1 MVDIAT
7 FRAVFPEFGDSAK
20 YPDAQ
25 VQYYL
30 DFAVQSLRPEAWR
43 NLLER
48 GTGLFVAHYLAMSA
62 ISRAGTV
69 PGRGQLGIVAS
80 KSVGP
85 ASISY
90 DNSAISAQP
99 CTVIAGLSEALG
111 PQQHGNEIEEERD
124 RSRCGKRSQ
133 GQPCR
138 AGQTVRRSL

>member
-1 MVDIAT
+1 MVDIAA
-7 FRAVFPEFGDSAK
+7 FRAVFPEFGDAAK

-62 ISRAGTV
+62 ISRAGTI

-90 DNSAISAQP
+90 DNSAISAQAD
-99 CTVIAGLSEALG
+99 AGHWALTSYG
-111 PQQHGNEIEEERD
+111 LMYWELMRMVGTGGWQ
-124 RSRCGKRSQ
+124 
-133 GQPCR
+133 
-138 AGQTVRRSL
+138 L

>member
-1 MVDIAT
+1 MVDVAT
-7 FRAVFPEFGDSAK
+7 FRAVFPEFVDAAK

-62 ISRAGTV
+62 ISRAGTA

-90 DNSAISAQP
+90 DNSAISAQAD
-99 CTVIAGLSEALG
+99 AGHWALTSYG
-111 PQQHGNEIEEERD
+111 LMYWELMRMVGTGGWQ
-124 RSRCGKRSQ
+124 
-133 GQPCR
+133 
-138 AGQTVRRSL
+138 L

>member
-1 MVDIAT
+1 MVDVAT
-7 FRAVFPEFGDSAK
+7 FRAVFPEFGDAAK

-62 ISRAGTV
+62 VAGSGAI

-90 DNSAISAQP
+90 DNSAISAQAD
-99 CTVIAGLSEALG
+99 AGHWALTSYG
-111 PQQHGNEIEEERD
+111 LMYWELMRMVGTGGWQ
-124 RSRCGKRSQ
+124 
-133 GQPCR
+133 
-138 AGQTVRRSL
+138 L

>member
-1 MVDIAT
+1 MDIAT

-62 ISRAGTV
+62 ISRAGTI

-90 DNSAISAQP
+90 DNSAISAQAD
-99 CTVIAGLSEALG
+99 AGHWALTSYG
-111 PQQHGNEIEEERD
+111 LMNWELMRMVGTGGWQ
-124 RSRCGKRSQ
+124 
-133 GQPCR
+133 
-138 AGQTVRRSL
+138 L

>member
-7 FRAVFPEFGDSAK
+7 FRAVFPEFGDAAK

-48 GTGLFVAHYLAMSA
+48 GTGLFVAHYLSMSA
-62 ISRAGTV
+62 ISRAGTI

-90 DNSAISAQP
+90 DNSAISAQAD
-99 CTVIAGLSEALG
+99 AGHWALTSYG
-111 PQQHGNEIEEERD
+111 LMYWELMRMVGTGGWQ
-124 RSRCGKRSQ
+124 
-133 GQPCR
+133 
-138 AGQTVRRSL
+138 L

>member
-1 MVDIAT
+1 MVGIAA
-7 FRAVFPEFGDSAK
+7 FRAVFPEFGDAAK

-62 ISRAGTV
+62 ISRAGTI

-90 DNSAISAQP
+90 DNSAISAQAD
-99 CTVIAGLSEALG
+99 AGHWALTSYG
-111 PQQHGNEIEEERD
+111 LMYWELMRMVGTGGWQ
-124 RSRCGKRSQ
+124 
-133 GQPCR
+133 
-138 AGQTVRRSL
+138 L

>member
-1 MVDIAT
+1 MDIAT
-7 FRAVFPEFGDSAK
+7 FRAVFPEFVDSAK

-62 ISRAGTV
+62 ISRAGTI

-90 DNSAISAQP
+90 DNSAISAQAD
-99 CTVIAGLSEALG
+99 AGHWALTSYG
-111 PQQHGNEIEEERD
+111 LMYWELMRMVGTGGWQ
-124 RSRCGKRSQ
+124 
-133 GQPCR
+133 
-138 AGQTVRRSL
+138 L

>member
-1 MVDIAT
+1 MVDIAA
-7 FRAVFPEFGDSAK
+7 FRAVFPEFGDAAK
-20 YPDAQ
+20 YPEAQ

-62 ISRAGTV
+62 ISRAGTI

-90 DNSAISAQP
+90 DNSAISAQAD
-99 CTVIAGLSEALG
+99 AGHWALTSYG
-111 PQQHGNEIEEERD
+111 LMYWELMRMVGTGGWQ
-124 RSRCGKRSQ
+124 
-133 GQPCR
+133 
-138 AGQTVRRSL
+138 L

>member
-90 DNSAISAQP
+90 DNSAISAQAD
-99 CTVIAGLSEALG
+99 AGHWALTSYG
-111 PQQHGNEIEEERD
+111 LMYWELMRMVGTGGWQ
-124 RSRCGKRSQ
+124 
-133 GQPCR
+133 
-138 AGQTVRRSL
+138 L

>member
-1 MVDIAT
+1 MDIAT
-7 FRAVFPEFGDSAK
+7 FRAVFPELGDAAK

-90 DNSAISAQP
+90 DNSAISAQAD
-99 CTVIAGLSEALG
+99 AGHWALTSYG
-111 PQQHGNEIEEERD
+111 LMYWELMRMVGTGGWQ
-124 RSRCGKRSQ
+124 
-133 GQPCR
+133 
-138 AGQTVRRSL
+138 L

>member
-1 MVDIAT
+1 MVDIAA
-7 FRAVFPEFGDSAK
+7 FRAVFPEFGDAAK

-90 DNSAISAQP
+90 DNSAISAQAD
-99 CTVIAGLSEALG
+99 AGYWALTSYG
-111 PQQHGNEIEEERD
+111 LMYWELMRMVGTGGWQ
-124 RSRCGKRSQ
+124 
-133 GQPCR
+133 
-138 AGQTVRRSL
+138 L

>member
-7 FRAVFPEFGDSAK
+7 FRAVFPEFVDAAK
-20 YPDAQ
+20 YPDVQ

-62 ISRAGTV
+62 VSGSGAI

-90 DNSAISAQP
+90 DNSAISAQAD
-99 CTVIAGLSEALG
+99 AGHWALTSYG
-111 PQQHGNEIEEERD
+111 LMYWELMRMVGTGGWQ
-124 RSRCGKRSQ
+124 
-133 GQPCR
+133 
-138 AGQTVRRSL
+138 L

>member
-1 MVDIAT
+1 MVDIAA
-7 FRAVFPEFGDSAK
+7 FRAVFPEFGDAAK

-62 ISRAGTV
+62 ISRAGTA

-90 DNSAISAQP
+90 DNSAISAQAD
-99 CTVIAGLSEALG
+99 AGHWALTSYG
-111 PQQHGNEIEEERD
+111 LMYWELMRMVGTGGWQ
-124 RSRCGKRSQ
+124 
-133 GQPCR
+133 
-138 AGQTVRRSL
+138 L

>member
-1 MVDIAT
+1 MDIAT
-7 FRAVFPEFGDSAK
+7 FRAVFPEFGDAAK
-20 YPDAQ
+20 YPEAQ

-90 DNSAISAQP
+90 DNSAISSQ
-99 CTVIAGLSEALG
+99 VDAGHWALTSYG
-111 PQQHGNEIEEERD
+111 LMYWELMRMVGTGGWQ
-124 RSRCGKRSQ
+124 
-133 GQPCR
+133 
-138 AGQTVRRSL
+138 L

>member
-1 MVDIAT
+1 MDIAT
-7 FRAVFPEFGDSAK
+7 FRAVFPEFVDAAK
-20 YPDAQ
+20 YPDVQ

-62 ISRAGTV
+62 ISRAGTI

-90 DNSAISAQP
+90 DNSAISAQAD
-99 CTVIAGLSEALG
+99 AGHWALTSYG
-111 PQQHGNEIEEERD
+111 LMYWELMRMVGTGGWQ
-124 RSRCGKRSQ
+124 
-133 GQPCR
+133 
-138 AGQTVRRSL
+138 L

>member
-7 FRAVFPEFGDSAK
+7 FRAVFPEFGDAAK
-20 YPDAQ
+20 YPDVQ

-90 DNSAISAQP
+90 DNSAISAQAD
-99 CTVIAGLSEALG
+99 AGHWALTSYG
-111 PQQHGNEIEEERD
+111 LMYWELMRMVGTGGWQ
-124 RSRCGKRSQ
+124 
-133 GQPCR
+133 
-138 AGQTVRRSL
+138 L

>member
-62 ISRAGTV
+62 VSRAGTI

-90 DNSAISAQP
+90 DNSAISAQAD
-99 CTVIAGLSEALG
+99 AGHWALTSYG
-111 PQQHGNEIEEERD
+111 LMYWELMRMVGTGGWQ
-124 RSRCGKRSQ
+124 
-133 GQPCR
+133 
-138 AGQTVRRSL
+138 L

>member
-7 FRAVFPEFGDSAK
+7 FRAVFPEFVDAAK

-62 ISRAGTV
+62 ISRAGTI

-90 DNSAISAQP
+90 DNSAISAQAD
-99 CTVIAGLSEALG
+99 AGHWALTSYG
-111 PQQHGNEIEEERD
+111 LMYWELMRMVGTGGWQ
-124 RSRCGKRSQ
+124 
-133 GQPCR
+133 
-138 AGQTVRRSL
+138 L

>member
-1 MVDIAT
+1 MVDIAA
-7 FRAVFPEFGDSAK
+7 FRAVFPEFGDAAK
-20 YPDAQ
+20 YPDVQ

-62 ISRAGTV
+62 VSGSGAI

-90 DNSAISAQP
+90 DNSAISAQAD
-99 CTVIAGLSEALG
+99 AGHWALTSYG
-111 PQQHGNEIEEERD
+111 LMYWELMRMVGTGGWQI
-124 RSRCGKRSQ
+124 
-133 GQPCR
+133 
-138 AGQTVRRSL
+138 

>member
-1 MVDIAT
+1 MVDIAA
-7 FRAVFPEFGDSAK
+7 FRAVFPEFGDAAK

-62 ISRAGTV
+62 VSGSGAI

-90 DNSAISAQP
+90 DNGAISAQAD
-99 CTVIAGLSEALG
+99 AGHWALTSYG
-111 PQQHGNEIEEERD
+111 LMYWELMRMVGTGGWQI
-124 RSRCGKRSQ
+124 
-133 GQPCR
+133 
-138 AGQTVRRSL
+138 

>member
-1 MVDIAT
+1 MVDIAA

-62 ISRAGTV
+62 ISRAGTT

-90 DNSAISAQP
+90 DNSAISAQAD
-99 CTVIAGLSEALG
+99 AGHWALTSYG
-111 PQQHGNEIEEERD
+111 LMYWELMRMVGTGGWQ
-124 RSRCGKRSQ
+124 
-133 GQPCR
+133 
-138 AGQTVRRSL
+138 L

>member
-7 FRAVFPEFGDSAK
+7 FRAVFPELGDAAK
-20 YPDAQ
+20 YPDVQ

-62 ISRAGTV
+62 VSGSGAI

-90 DNSAISAQP
+90 DNSAISAQAD
-99 CTVIAGLSEALG
+99 AGHWALTSYG
-111 PQQHGNEIEEERD
+111 LMYWELMRMVGTGGWQI
-124 RSRCGKRSQ
+124 
-133 GQPCR
+133 
-138 AGQTVRRSL
+138 

>member
-1 MVDIAT
+1 MVDVAT
-7 FRAVFPEFGDSAK
+7 FRAVFPEFVDAAK
-20 YPDAQ
+20 YPDVQ

-90 DNSAISAQP
+90 DNSAISAQAD
-99 CTVIAGLSEALG
+99 AGHWALTSYG
-111 PQQHGNEIEEERD
+111 LMYWELMRMVGTGGWQ
-124 RSRCGKRSQ
+124 
-133 GQPCR
+133 
-138 AGQTVRRSL
+138 L

>member
-7 FRAVFPEFGDSAK
+7 FRAVFPEFVDAAK
-20 YPDAQ
+20 YPDVQ

-62 ISRAGTV
+62 ISRAGTI

-90 DNSAISAQP
+90 DNSAISAQAD
-99 CTVIAGLSEALG
+99 AGHWALTSYG
-111 PQQHGNEIEEERD
+111 LMYWELMRMVGTGGWQ
-124 RSRCGKRSQ
+124 
-133 GQPCR
+133 
-138 AGQTVRRSL
+138 L

>member
-1 MVDIAT
+1 MVDIAA
-7 FRAVFPEFGDSAK
+7 FRAVFPEFGDAAK

-90 DNSAISAQP
+90 DNSAISAQAD
-99 CTVIAGLSEALG
+99 AGHWALTSYG
-111 PQQHGNEIEEERD
+111 LMYWELMRMVGTGGWQ
-124 RSRCGKRSQ
+124 
-133 GQPCR
+133 
-138 AGQTVRRSL
+138 L

>member
-7 FRAVFPEFGDSAK
+7 FRAVFPELGDAAK
-20 YPDAQ
+20 YPDVQ

-62 ISRAGTV
+62 ISRAGTI

-90 DNSAISAQP
+90 DNSAISAQAD
-99 CTVIAGLSEALG
+99 AGHWALTSYG
-111 PQQHGNEIEEERD
+111 LMYWELMRMVGTGGWQ
-124 RSRCGKRSQ
+124 
-133 GQPCR
+133 
-138 AGQTVRRSL
+138 L

>member
-1 MVDIAT
+1 MVDVAT
-7 FRAVFPEFGDSAK
+7 FRAAFPELGDAAK

-62 ISRAGTV
+62 ISRAGTI

-90 DNSAISAQP
+90 DNSAISAQAD
-99 CTVIAGLSEALG
+99 AGHWALTSYG
-111 PQQHGNEIEEERD
+111 LMYWELMRMVGTGGWQ
-124 RSRCGKRSQ
+124 
-133 GQPCR
+133 
-138 AGQTVRRSL
+138 L

>member
-7 FRAVFPEFGDSAK
+7 FRAVFPEFGDAAK
-20 YPDAQ
+20 YPEAQ

-90 DNSAISAQP
+90 DNSAISAQAD
-99 CTVIAGLSEALG
+99 AGHWALTSYG
-111 PQQHGNEIEEERD
+111 LMYWELMRMVGTGGWQ
-124 RSRCGKRSQ
+124 
-133 GQPCR
+133 
-138 AGQTVRRSL
+138 L

>member
-7 FRAVFPEFGDSAK
+7 FRAVFPEVGDAAK
-20 YPDAQ
+20 YPDVQ

-43 NLLER
+43 NLIGR

-90 DNSAISAQP
+90 DNSAISAQAD
-99 CTVIAGLSEALG
+99 AGHWALTSYG
-111 PQQHGNEIEEERD
+111 LMYWELMRMVGTGGWQI
-124 RSRCGKRSQ
+124 
-133 GQPCR
+133 
-138 AGQTVRRSL
+138 

>member
-20 YPDAQ
+20 YPDVQ

-90 DNSAISAQP
+90 DNSAISAQAD
-99 CTVIAGLSEALG
+99 AGHWALTSYG
-111 PQQHGNEIEEERD
+111 LMYWELMRMVGTGGWQ
-124 RSRCGKRSQ
+124 
-133 GQPCR
+133 
-138 AGQTVRRSL
+138 L

>member
-1 MVDIAT
+1 MDIAT
-7 FRAVFPEFGDSAK
+7 FRAVFPGFVDAAK
-20 YPDAQ
+20 YPDVQ

-62 ISRAGTV
+62 ISRAGTI

-90 DNSAISAQP
+90 DNSAISAQAD
-99 CTVIAGLSEALG
+99 AGHWALTSYG
-111 PQQHGNEIEEERD
+111 LMYWELMRMVGTGGWQ
-124 RSRCGKRSQ
+124 
-133 GQPCR
+133 
-138 AGQTVRRSL
+138 L

>member
-1 MVDIAT
+1 MVDIAA
-7 FRAVFPEFGDSAK
+7 FRAVFPEFGNAAK
-20 YPDAQ
+20 YPDVQ

-90 DNSAISAQP
+90 DNSAISAQAD
-99 CTVIAGLSEALG
+99 AGHWALTSYG
-111 PQQHGNEIEEERD
+111 LMYWELMRMVGTGGWQ
-124 RSRCGKRSQ
+124 
-133 GQPCR
+133 
-138 AGQTVRRSL
+138 L

>member
-1 MVDIAT
+1 MDIAT
-7 FRAVFPEFGDSAK
+7 FRAVFPEFVDSAK

-25 VQYYL
+25 AQYYL

-90 DNSAISAQP
+90 DNSAISAQAD
-99 CTVIAGLSEALG
+99 AGHWALTSYG
-111 PQQHGNEIEEERD
+111 LMYWELMRMVGTGGWQ
-124 RSRCGKRSQ
+124 
-133 GQPCR
+133 
-138 AGQTVRRSL
+138 L

>member
-1 MVDIAT
+1 MVDIST
-7 FRAVFPEFGDSAK
+7 FRAVFPEFGDAAK

-62 ISRAGTV
+62 ISRAGAI

-90 DNSAISAQP
+90 DNSAISAQAD
-99 CTVIAGLSEALG
+99 AGHWALTSYG
-111 PQQHGNEIEEERD
+111 LMYWELMRMVGTGGWQ
-124 RSRCGKRSQ
+124 
-133 GQPCR
+133 
-138 AGQTVRRSL
+138 L

>member
-1 MVDIAT
+1 MDIAT
-7 FRAVFPEFGDSAK
+7 FRAVFPEFGDAAK

-62 ISRAGTV
+62 ISRAGTI

-90 DNSAISAQP
+90 DNSAISAQAD
-99 CTVIAGLSEALG
+99 AGHWALTSYG
-111 PQQHGNEIEEERD
+111 LMYWELMRMVGTGGWQ
-124 RSRCGKRSQ
+124 
-133 GQPCR
+133 
-138 AGQTVRRSL
+138 L

>member
-1 MVDIAT
+1 MDIAT
-7 FRAVFPEFGDSAK
+7 FRAVFPEFGDAAK

-30 DFAVQSLRPEAWR
+30 DFSVQSLRPEAWR

-90 DNSAISAQP
+90 DNSAISAQAD
-99 CTVIAGLSEALG
+99 AGHWALTSYG
-111 PQQHGNEIEEERD
+111 LMYWELMRMVGTGGWQ
-124 RSRCGKRSQ
+124 
-133 GQPCR
+133 
-138 AGQTVRRSL
+138 L

>member
-1 MVDIAT
+1 MVDTAT
-7 FRAVFPEFGDSAK
+7 FRAVFPEFVDAAK
-20 YPDAQ
+20 YPDVQ

-62 ISRAGTV
+62 ISRAGTI

-90 DNSAISAQP
+90 DNSAISAQAD
-99 CTVIAGLSEALG
+99 AGHWALTSYG
-111 PQQHGNEIEEERD
+111 LMYWELMRMVGTGGWQ
-124 RSRCGKRSQ
+124 
-133 GQPCR
+133 
-138 AGQTVRRSL
+138 L

>member
-1 MVDIAT
+1 MVDIST
-7 FRAVFPEFGDSAK
+7 FRAVFPEFGDAAK

-90 DNSAISAQP
+90 DNSAISAQAD
-99 CTVIAGLSEALG
+99 AGHWALTSYG
-111 PQQHGNEIEEERD
+111 LMYWELMRMVGTGGWQ
-124 RSRCGKRSQ
+124 
-133 GQPCR
+133 
-138 AGQTVRRSL
+138 L

>member
-7 FRAVFPEFGDSAK
+7 FRAVFPEFGDAAK
-20 YPDAQ
+20 YPEAQ

-62 ISRAGTV
+62 VSGSGAI

-90 DNSAISAQP
+90 DNSAISAQAD
-99 CTVIAGLSEALG
+99 AGHWALTSYG
-111 PQQHGNEIEEERD
+111 LMYWELMRMVGTGGWQI
-124 RSRCGKRSQ
+124 
-133 GQPCR
+133 
-138 AGQTVRRSL
+138 